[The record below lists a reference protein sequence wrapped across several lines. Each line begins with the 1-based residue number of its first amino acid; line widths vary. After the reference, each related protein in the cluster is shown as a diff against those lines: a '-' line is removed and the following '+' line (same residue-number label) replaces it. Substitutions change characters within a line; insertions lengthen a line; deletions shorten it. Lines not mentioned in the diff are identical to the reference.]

1 MIVAG
6 RRYMFTLFEAS
17 PVFEYANMGS
27 LRMMFYEVPLST
39 AAIHWCFH
47 SWNQQHSANCPVK
60 NTAV

>member
-1 MIVAG
+1 
-6 RRYMFTLFEAS
+6 MFTLFEAS